1 MEPARTFER
10 GVRVILGTV
19 VSLDGP
25 RLIRVLSDPPYQE
38 VTDVEHD
45 VAVVLQEDLRLRAFR
60 MSSGEQLWEGTTS
73 VPCRKLLLAR
83 SRIYTGCGNQI
94 LSFETTTGAQRVV
107 DKGPYARNP
116 ILAWEGEI
124 LAVPGRRG
132 QIALYETATGRL
144 LASKI
149 LPELSRAFQTDLLPN
164 PASRG
169 ICDLGMFGSPD
180 KGVTYRAGC
189 YDESLRVQ
197 WRKAFKFGADRPVG
211 VRQLGPTHLV
221 LDDQETTG
229 MSDVGVGVGR
239 GLVVSWRDGRAAP
252 FTDKTF
258 ATLDDAA
265 GELLQIDS
273 DVLELTRTLAPPDFM
288 RLPLRFARIVADRE
302 HVFALIVNGTTA
314 LAGIDRAT
322 GHVLFLV
329 PVTVSPLW
337 SLELEGGMPI
347 LRTKYTDL
355 WQATIYDPSTG
366 EVRYRDSRPRARV
379 R

>member
-1 MEPARTFER
+1 MEQAPPIRR

-19 VSLDGP
+19 VNLDGP
-25 RLIRVLSDPPYQE
+25 RLLRVLSDPPYQE

-73 VPCRKLLLAR
+73 IPCRKLLLAR

-94 LSFETTTGAQRVV
+94 LSFETTTGAPRVI
-107 DKGPYARNP
+107 DKNPYALNP
-116 ILAWEGEI
+116 ILASGGEI

-132 QIALYETATGRL
+132 QVALYETATGRL
-144 LASKI
+144 LASKV
-149 LPELSRAFQTDLLPN
+149 LPELSRAFQTDILPN

-169 ICDLGMFGSPD
+169 ICDLGLFGSPE

-189 YDESLRVQ
+189 YDDSLRAQ
-197 WRKAFKFGADRPVG
+197 WSKAFKFGANRPVG

-229 MSDVGVGVGR
+229 ISDVGLGLGR
-239 GLVVSWRDGRAAP
+239 GLVMSWRDGRATP

-273 DVLELTRTLAPPDFM
+273 DVFELTRTLTTPDFM
-288 RLPLRFARIVADRE
+288 GLPLRFARIVADRE

-329 PVTVSPLW
+329 RVTVSPVW
-337 SLELEGGMPI
+337 SLELEGGLPI

-355 WQATIYDPSTG
+355 WQATIYDAATG
-366 EVRYRDSRPRARV
+366 EVRYRDSRPRART